1 MDTSN
6 IWWSSEDSSGGQSD
20 NKSQTKPTK
29 KKPQKTSMFSFV
41 LTAQLMKEFET
52 HRIRI

>member
-20 NKSQTKPTK
+20 NESQTKPTK